1 LPSWSPNQERVKQ
14 DAADWRTKAVA
25 FENITTHPKYRK
37 MEMDYSAS
45 QQRAAE
51 TLMYIESL
59 PLRKDIKDKLVNTL
73 ATR

>member
-1 LPSWSPNQERVKQ
+1 
-14 DAADWRTKAVA
+14 
-25 FENITTHPKYRK
+25 